1 MRVPWIC
8 EPGATVT
15 AAPCRPLQDER
26 SRKRGVNAGESVRSV
41 AQMRAVASIVTLVRE
56 QFPAAKPNLQP
67 WRDDDQTRQWD
78 EPESLD
84 LSFHFPGWSP
94 RLQCRSLLFQ
104 LRFQNKEADEA
115 QKLLGVLIRGMTYD
129 GERWRLATVGD
140 WSPEGSHLPQAE
152 QAAQLRQMCRD
163 LFLLFDLKVHQRDDP

>member
-1 MRVPWIC
+1 MSPIDQCV
-8 EPGATVT
+8 
-15 AAPCRPLQDER
+15 
-26 SRKRGVNAGESVRSV
+26 VNAGESVRSV
-41 AQMRAVASIVTLVRE
+41 AQVRAVASTVNLVRE
-56 QFPAAKPNLQP
+56 QFPAAKPNLRP
-67 WRDDDQTRQWD
+67 WRDDAQTRQWD

-94 RLQCRSLLFQ
+94 RLQCRSLLLQ
-104 LRFQNKEADEA
+104 LRFQNHEGDEV

-140 WSPEGSHLPQAE
+140 WIPEGSHVPQAE

-163 LFLLFDLKVHQRDDP
+163 LFLLFDLKVHHRDDP

>member
-1 MRVPWIC
+1 MSSIDQCV
-8 EPGATVT
+8 
-15 AAPCRPLQDER
+15 
-26 SRKRGVNAGESVRSV
+26 VNPGESVRSV
-41 AQMRAVASIVTLVRE
+41 AQVRAVASTVNLVRE
-56 QFPAAKPNLQP
+56 QFPAAKPNLRP
-67 WRDDDQTRQWD
+67 WRDDAETRQWD

-94 RLQCRSLLFQ
+94 RLQCRSLLLQ
-104 LRFQNKEADEA
+104 LSFQNNEGDEA
-115 QKLLGVLIRGMTYD
+115 LKLLGVLIRGMTYD
-129 GERWRLATVGD
+129 GERWRLATMGN

>member
-1 MRVPWIC
+1 MSPIDQCV
-8 EPGATVT
+8 
-15 AAPCRPLQDER
+15 
-26 SRKRGVNAGESVRSV
+26 VNAGESVRSV
-41 AQMRAVASIVTLVRE
+41 AQVRAVASTVNLVRE
-56 QFPAAKPNLQP
+56 QFPAAKPNLRP
-67 WRDDDQTRQWD
+67 WRDDAQTRQWD

-94 RLQCRSLLFQ
+94 RLQCRSLLLQ
-104 LRFQNKEADEA
+104 LRFQNHEGDEV

-163 LFLLFDLKVHQRDDP
+163 LFLLFDLKVHQREDP

>member
-1 MRVPWIC
+1 MSPIDQCV
-8 EPGATVT
+8 
-15 AAPCRPLQDER
+15 L
-26 SRKRGVNAGESVRSV
+26 NAGESVRSV
-41 AQMRAVASIVTLVRE
+41 AQVRAVASTVNLVRE
-56 QFPAAKPNLQP
+56 QFPAAKPNLRP
-67 WRDDDQTRQWD
+67 WRDDAQTRQWD

-94 RLQCRSLLFQ
+94 RLQCRSLLLQ
-104 LRFQNKEADEA
+104 LRFQNHEGDEV

-163 LFLLFDLKVHQRDDP
+163 LFLLFDLKVHQREDP